1 MIHDSNKYA
10 GVVIDVWL
18 EATDMKE
25 QLIKEFNKLGIADM
39 EEVKELHEG
48 KGSFVN
54 LEFPIPSG
62 QSVKLWDDNKTYYIN
77 QIEKAGSTRCYGLV
91 ADEKYLLVCEYGVD
105 GADAEIIVFK
115 RWN

>member
-1 MIHDSNKYA
+1 MIHDSYKYA
-10 GVVIDVWL
+10 GVVVDVWL
-18 EATDMKE
+18 EATNMKE

-77 QIEKAGSTRCYGLV
+77 QIEKAGGARCYGLV